1 VAVAARPDNRA
12 HMYLRAAVI
21 SMGLLLLSRVLGLLR
36 ESVQAYSFGT
46 TAVADMVVVMLTL
59 PDVAS
64 TILAGGALSYALL
77 PWWARQTPAALAA
90 SQRSTARIF
99 LAVGLAL
106 AAWILLWPQVLSSLL
121 APGVAGGL
129 QAQTWSGMRWAALAL
144 PLALLTMV
152 WSTRLQHERDVVGMY
167 GINLVH
173 TGVIIAAMLLAAVV
187 AKPSVIVAVLGAGL
201 VLAFVMRL
209 IFLAWRLRRLQA
221 APHIPDEPV
230 EGLPGW
236 KVWLWAILAT
246 GAPAAFPLL
255 ARSLVSGSGEGALAT
270 FSYAWKLVELPNQL
284 AIQVVATLA
293 FPAFTRAWAAGREFT
308 VQLRVAFMLAWTL
321 ACAAALALWLGA
333 VPLARLLFGW
343 GRMGPEQVAEVAHW
357 AALGAWTLLPQA
369 LMAVLVL
376 VLATLGRLPAAALAY
391 LAAVAVLA
399 AFDVDQGQ
407 VMMLAMVLA
416 LCVAM
421 AVMLWAARDQALRA
435 LAWRDMAV
443 PALLCAV
450 LACTRPWLTH
460 LPAVMGLGVAGLAGA
475 LVLAL
480 SYLASPVL
488 KSALKR

>member
-1 VAVAARPDNRA
+1 MHAATGPDNRA

-46 TAVADMVVVMLTL
+46 TAVADMVVVMLTF
-59 PDVAS
+59 PDIAS
-64 TILAGGALSYALL
+64 SILAGGALSYALL

-90 SQRSTARIF
+90 SQRSAARIF
-99 LAVGLAL
+99 LALGAAV
-106 AAWILLWPQVLSSLL
+106 AAWILLWPQVPGAML
-121 APGVAGGL
+121 APGVAGSL
-129 QAQTWSGMRWAALAL
+129 HAQNWSGIRWAALAL

-152 WSTRLQHERDVVGMY
+152 WSTRLQHERDIVGMY

-173 TGVIIAAMLLAAVV
+173 TGVIIAAMLLAA
-187 AKPSVIVAVLGAGL
+187 AMANPAGIVTVLGAAL
-201 VLAFVMRL
+201 VLAFAMRL
-209 IFLAWRLRRLQA
+209 FFLAWRLRRVQV
-221 APHIPDEPV
+221 APHVPDAPV
-230 EGLPGW
+230 EGLPDW

-293 FPAFTRAWAAGREFT
+293 FPAFTRAWAAGRELT
-308 VQLRVAFMLAWTL
+308 LQLRVAFMLAWTL

-343 GRMGPEQVAEVAHW
+343 GRMGPGQVAEVAHW

-376 VLATLGRLPAAALAY
+376 VLATLGRLPSAALAY

-399 AFDVDQGQ
+399 AFGVDQGP
-407 VMMLAMVLA
+407 VMMLAMLPA

-421 AVMLWAARDQALRA
+421 AIMLWAARDQALRA
-435 LAWRDMAV
+435 LAWREMVV

-450 LACTRPWLTH
+450 LAGTRPWLAD
-460 LPAVMGLGVAGLAGA
+460 LPALTGLCVAGLAGA
-475 LVLAL
+475 LLLAL

-488 KSALKR
+488 KTALKR